1 MAWSLL
7 RTLPAM
13 GVHLVRQP
21 RRHQSCRDSEY
32 GVPRTRSSQLCPAAL
47 DQSGS
52 MHGTSHVQAP
62 SLHRA
67 RWEACVLQKN
77 MGRLTV
83 LRHEYSIVV
92 TKRVESCSEC
102 IEFLV
107 SARSLR
113 FGGSMSDSRSAHPP
127 PRCSERWGLRSPTGR
142 RLAADLGCMPAS

>member
-1 MAWSLL
+1 MSMAWSLL
-7 RTLPAM
+7 RTLRAM

-21 RRHQSCRDSEY
+21 RRHQCCRDSEY

-52 MHGTSHVQAP
+52 MHGTSQVQAP

-92 TKRVESCSEC
+92 TKRVKSCSEC

-107 SARSLR
+107 SDRN
-113 FGGSMSDSRSAHPP
+113 PP
-127 PRCSERWGLRSPTGR
+127 PRCSERWRLRSPTGR
-142 RLAADLGCMPAS
+142 RLAADLRCMPAS